1 MSRRCS
7 CDVSRL
13 SSIAQR
19 ATTMPEHADRDVH
32 EEDPAPVDV
41 VGDQPTEQRADGERH
56 RRDAGPD
63 ADRHPPLTRRE
74 RRGDYPQ
81 RRRVHDRRA
90 EPLNRAG
97 ADQEV
102 GARREAAG
110 ERRQREDRQA
120 DDEQPAPAEVVGEL
134 SAREHERRERQRI
147 GDDDPLELRL
157 IGIERPLNGRQRDVH
172 DRVVEHDHEQ
182 PEGDGH
188 ERPPLAI
195 LSREEVCRDSRSHRR
210 KLASTSLAVQGPP
223 TRLAADAPK
232 CWEPDAETLER
243 ANVVRLMRRHG
254 FDDYRELVQ
263 RSIDEPEWF
272 WAAAVEDLGIE
283 FAEPWKQVLD
293 SSRGPEWTTWFV
305 GGKLNI
311 AWNCVHRWARERS
324 AETAA
329 VFRGED
335 GARRELSFGELSSQV
350 TKLAEALVR
359 LGVEPG
365 DRVAIYLPMS
375 PEVAIASHACAHI
388 GAVQVPIFSGFA
400 APAVAQRLADSEAKV
415 AITVESSLRRGREI
429 PMLASLEEARREAPS
444 LEHVVLA
451 PFDEL
456 LADCPGELEPLAVD
470 SEHPYLLTYT
480 SGTTGRPKGVLHVQG
495 GFLVSIAR
503 EVGYQADARPGDVI
517 HFATD
522 MGWIM
527 GPWTVVGG
535 GAMGA
540 TIVYA
545 EGAPDWPPDRLWQLI
560 DEERVSILGCSP
572 TLIRALVPHGEP
584 EQDLSSLRIIV
595 TTGEPWNPDPYR
607 WLFEHIGGGR
617 CPIINCSGGTE
628 VGACFLSP
636 TPAIPIK
643 ECSVG
648 VPATGMAMDVV
659 DDDGRS
665 LAATGE
671 VGELVCRKP
680 FPGMTRGFW
689 RDDERYLETYW
700 RRFPGIW
707 THGDWASVDED
718 GYWFLHGRS
727 DDTLNVAGKRI
738 GPAELESAAV
748 AHPAVLEAAAVGI
761 PHDVKG
767 EVAWVFCV
775 PVPGEEGC
783 ESLALAVKA
792 LIAADLGK
800 AFAPER
806 IVFVPA
812 LPKTRSA
819 KIVRR
824 AVRAAALGD
833 DPGDMSSVENPEAV
847 AEIARAL

>member
-1 MSRRCS
+1 
-7 CDVSRL
+7 V
-13 SSIAQR
+13 
-19 ATTMPEHADRDVH
+19 P
-32 EEDPAPVDV
+32 
-41 VGDQPTEQRADGERH
+41 
-56 RRDAGPD
+56 
-63 ADRHPPLTRRE
+63 
-74 RRGDYPQ
+74 
-81 RRRVHDRRA
+81 
-90 EPLNRAG
+90 
-97 ADQEV
+97 
-102 GARREAAG
+102 
-110 ERRQREDRQA
+110 
-120 DDEQPAPAEVVGEL
+120 EVVW
-134 SAREHERRERQRI
+134 
-147 GDDDPLELRL
+147 
-157 IGIERPLNGRQRDVH
+157 
-172 DRVVEHDHEQ
+172 
-182 PEGDGH
+182 
-188 ERPPLAI
+188 
-195 LSREEVCRDSRSHRR
+195 
-210 KLASTSLAVQGPP
+210 K
-223 TRLAADAPK
+223 
-232 CWEPDAETLER
+232 PDAETLER

-254 FDDYRELVQ
+254 IDDYRELVT
-263 RSIDEPEWF
+263 RSIDDPEWF
-272 WAAAVEDLGIE
+272 WPAAVEDMGIE
-283 FAEPWKQVLD
+283 FAEPWREVVD
-293 SSRGPEWTTWFV
+293 ASRGPEWATWFV

-311 AWNCVHRWARERS
+311 AWNCVHRWAGERA
-324 AETAA
+324 AEAAA

-335 GARRELSFGELSSQV
+335 GARRELTFGELSSLV

-400 APAVAQRLADSEAKV
+400 APAVAQRLIDSEAKV
-415 AITVESSLRRGREI
+415 AITVESSLRRGRKI
-429 PMLASLEEARREAPS
+429 PMLAALEEARREAPS
-444 LEHVVLA
+444 LEHIVLA

-470 SEHPYLLTYT
+470 SEHPYLLAYT

-503 EVGYQADARPGDVI
+503 EVCYQADARPGDVI

-545 EGAPDWPPDRLWQLI
+545 EGAPDWPTDRLWRLVE
-560 DEERVSILGCSP
+560 EERVSILGCSP
-572 TLIRALVPHGEP
+572 TLIRALIPHGEP
-584 EQDLSSLRIIV
+584 KQDFSSLRIIL

-607 WLFEHIGGGR
+607 WLFDRIGGGR

-636 TPAIPIK
+636 TPATPIK

-665 LAATGE
+665 LVETGE

-689 RDDERYLETYW
+689 RDDERYLDTYW

-748 AHPAVLEAAAVGI
+748 AHPAVAEAAAVGI

-775 PVPGEEGC
+775 LVPDREGC
-783 ESLALAVKA
+783 ESLALEVKSV
-792 LIAADLGK
+792 IASELGK

-806 IVFVPA
+806 VVFVAA

-824 AVRAAALGD
+824 AVRAAALGA
-833 DPGDMSSVENPEAV
+833 DPGDMSSVENPDAV
-847 AEIARAL
+847 ADIARAL